1 MIPSL
6 CRDNMDVIMM
16 VGYEIDT
23 QFHWVVFSWRKN
35 GTSCLL
41 FYSAAQEFK
50 SECVKSE
57 YLSDMQELT
66 ASRKSKEWG
75 GWKKKT
81 AWLIGNVWYSY
92 GGETRRK

>member
-1 MIPSL
+1 
-6 CRDNMDVIMM
+6 MDVIMM

-23 QFHWVVFSWRKN
+23 QFQWVVFSWRED
-35 GTSCLL
+35 GTSCIL

-66 ASRKSKEWG
+66 APGNREEWG
-75 GWKKKT
+75 ELKKKT
-81 AWLIGNVWYSY
+81 AWLIGNIWYSY
-92 GGETRRK
+92 WGGD